1 MNATAP
7 TPAPS
12 SELLQHPETRTAL
25 RRLTLLVRGY
35 LTVSVVT
42 LGVIVLLRNHSGVV
56 NSAVWIR
63 GTIVVISALVTTALA
78 ARAARGSRGAYR
90 RLRIISAVMVVAIVA
105 IIAAPGPFPLWMK
118 ADQAVCGLA
127 LIGVAVVANGA
138 RLRSL
143 FTDSSA
149 GATERG

>member
-7 TPAPS
+7 APD
-12 SELLQHPETRTAL
+12 SELLDHPETRTAL
-25 RRLTLLVRGY
+25 RRLKLLVRGY

-42 LGVIVLLRNHSGVV
+42 LVAIVLLRNHSGVV

-63 GTIVVISALVTTALA
+63 GTIVVASALVTTALT

-127 LIGVAVVANGA
+127 LIGVAVIANGP

-143 FTDSSA
+143 FTDGSA
-149 GATERG
+149 TATERG

>member
-7 TPAPS
+7 TPS
-12 SELLQHPETRTAL
+12 SELLEHPETRAAL

-35 LTVSVVT
+35 LTISVAT
-42 LGVIVLLRNHSGVV
+42 LAAIVLLRDHSGVV

-78 ARAARGSRGAYR
+78 ARAARGSRGSYR

-105 IIAAPGPFPLWMK
+105 IIAIPGPFPLWMK

-127 LIGVAVVANGA
+127 LIGVAVIANGA

-143 FTDSSA
+143 FTDSGA
-149 GATERG
+149 GATGRG